1 MISPLTAIMAFIAT
15 VDRAACC
22 DLVREVVATWS
33 P

>member
-1 MISPLTAIMAFIAT
+1 MINPLTAIMAFIAT

-22 DLVREVVATWS
+22 DRVKEVVATTS